1 MRKLRVLVADD
12 DEDTVLS
19 LQLLLRKENYETR
32 GVFRGNEVL
41 NAIWDFAP
49 DVVLLDIGMP
59 HMTGYEVARNL
70 RERYGSARP
79 VLIAL
84 TGHAGNANKRLAHL
98 AGIDHH
104 VSKPYEPAVLLALLS
119 RFVPRAPEL
128 HFSRDPQEPR
138 RGFAQD

>member
-1 MRKLRVLVADD
+1 MRALRVLIADD
-12 DEDTVLS
+12 DQDMVLS
-19 LQLLLRKENYETR
+19 VQLLLRKESYETR

-41 NAIWDFAP
+41 NAIWDFSP

-59 HMTGYEVARNL
+59 HMSGYEVARTL

-84 TGHAGNANKRLAHL
+84 TGHAGIADKRLAHL

-104 VSKPYEPAVLLALLS
+104 ISKPYDPPVLLALLS
-119 RFVPRAPEL
+119 RFVPRAPEPVRKL
-128 HFSRDPQEPR
+128 ADPEQAGGRLP
-138 RGFAQD
+138 